1 MPLEILLILVVGG
14 ISGIAV
20 ILHLLGLTSP
30 RRLRDAE
37 DARAAWLREF
47 PYELPTDI
55 TLSADQRA
63 ALITTQAGPGLVWC
77 LGADTVSRPLSG
89 SDLSVTKNGLRVD
102 FHDVGAPHARISLPD
117 ADRQKWRDLM
127 RTA

>member
-14 ISGIAV
+14 ISGITV

-47 PYELPTDI
+47 PYDTPTQV

-63 ALITTQAGPGLVWC
+63 ALISTRAGRGLVWC
-77 LGADTVSRPLSG
+77 IGADTVARPLSG
-89 SDLSVTKNGLRVD
+89 CDLSDTKSGLRVD
-102 FHDVGAPHARISLPD
+102 FHDFGTPHAAITLPD
-117 ADRQKWRDLM
+117 ADRQTWRDLM
-127 RTA
+127 RAT